1 MDDFRNSYR
10 DDDDDAAAQC
20 QDDVTNELQRDE
32 TTSSPLSQDD
42 SDSWRPSGNW
52 LKDFLFFSGPGWFVS
67 IAYVDPG
74 NYQADI
80 QAGGTS

>member
-1 MDDFRNSYR
+1 MADFRNSYR
-10 DDDDDAAAQC
+10 YDEDVAEQHHES
-20 QDDVTNELQRDE
+20 VTNEFQRDE
-32 TTSSPLSQDD
+32 TTSSSLPPDD